1 MGSFL
6 TGDLMQFQTNK
17 DSKIQTI
24 MKVNFINIVNKFL
37 TRSGFFPTIYMFH
50 FFSKTLK
57 INILKND
64 KI

>member
-1 MGSFL
+1 
-6 TGDLMQFQTNK
+6 
-17 DSKIQTI
+17 

-37 TRSGFFPTIYMFH
+37 TRSGIYPTIEMFH
-50 FFSKTLK
+50 FLSKTLK